1 MYSHKASKAAPG
13 RVLQLTNLIAEL
25 LSLAHTQGV
34 EGFLSSLGSLC
45 QPAHHKWHLR
55 SSTRLGDE
63 VAERRRRK
71 DHKKEAM
78 DMISI

>member
-1 MYSHKASKAAPG
+1 MAPQ
-13 RVLQLTNLIAEL
+13 VV
-25 LSLAHTQGV
+25 HT
-34 EGFLSSLGSLC
+34 
-45 QPAHHKWHLR
+45 A
-55 SSTRLGDE
+55 RLGDE